1 MKFLWYTVCVCFCKR
16 FCNKKIPHSTS
27 HTVRDEFIHSRGSTL
42 LAIAYV
48 SVNQATYLMV
58 TESPDRIRA
67 TRSSFQLFPDKAFPA
82 ACLSL
87 KHSTVYS
94 SRQRV
99 FLSLCPIIALGF
111 GFVNNLQNKD
121 DKKLDIS
128 PKFFLYKC
136 CYFPHHIMHLHNRI

>member
-1 MKFLWYTVCVCFCKR
+1 MQGRDELQSPRSHTNVDFNSLLVK
-16 FCNKKIPHSTS
+16 NKSPLQCS
-27 HTVRDEFIHSRGSTL
+27 HTVRDEYTRGSTL

-58 TESPDRIRA
+58 TESPDRLGPLGG
-67 TRSSFQLFPDKAFPA
+67 SFQLFPDKAFPA

-99 FLSLCPIIALGF
+99 FLSLCLIIALGS
-111 GFVNNLQNKD
+111 GFVNNYKNKEEKNLQ
-121 DKKLDIS
+121 
-128 PKFFLYKC
+128 
-136 CYFPHHIMHLHNRI
+136 